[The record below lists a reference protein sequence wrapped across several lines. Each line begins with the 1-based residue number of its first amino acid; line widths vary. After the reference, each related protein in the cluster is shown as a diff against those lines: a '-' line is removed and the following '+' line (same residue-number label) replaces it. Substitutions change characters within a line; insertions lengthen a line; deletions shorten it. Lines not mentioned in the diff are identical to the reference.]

1 MGRSCTIV
9 QIHLY
14 YRRISGMTKRTG
26 LEYHLPIGQDGQNLR
41 FGKPTLWVCRIEAQ
55 QAFDQSEAQYSSPVR
70 FVIPEILRY
79 AIVGKLSMHQK
90 RTHHVPQV
98 LVAIHVCTIGYS
110 YQAFGPT
117 FNSTPTT
124 ETPNASN
131 PGNLEGNRV
140 LSFTM

>member
-1 MGRSCTIV
+1 VNRYTVGSAGGLSGHVPTDWAGV
-9 QIHLY
+9 PLTHWS
-14 YRRISGMTKRTG
+14 RR
-26 LEYHLPIGQDGQNLR
+26 P
-41 FGKPTLWVCRIEAQ
+41 KPTLWVCRIEAQ